1 MAQRITFTSVW
12 TVVVTVLAALLSALG
27 LRGKAAA
34 PAVVGRAAAPA
45 IVGKAAAPSVAVGD
59 APSRCRS
66 VGVCPPGASRSRRAV
81 MRSGALPPTI
91 KQRIRAEVHG
101 RTPSVRRSAA
111 AAAARAG
118 EGAPTGAAA
127 RIAASV
133 PDAVAAAQVRLRF
146 ALAA

>member
-34 PAVVGRAAAPA
+34 PAGSVGE
-45 IVGKAAAPSVAVGD
+45 

-66 VGVCPPGASRSRRAV
+66 VEVCRPAASRSRRAGT
-81 MRSGALPPTI
+81 RSGALPPTL
-91 KQRIRAEVHG
+91 KQRIRAEAHG

-111 AAAARAG
+111 VAAARAG
-118 EGAPTGAAA
+118 AGAPTGAAA
-127 RIAASV
+127 RIAV
-133 PDAVAAAQVRLRF
+133 PVPEAVAAADVRLRF